1 VLHLVVPVATLP
13 TPRSKLCVGTQRYEH
28 IVRNVATGKRGLEH
42 DDRARF
48 LVWWGIY
55 DDRLSV
61 GEGSSPPP
69 TPSLPGPICI
79 HTQLKEDAGF
89 HDERS

>member
-1 VLHLVVPVATLP
+1 
-13 TPRSKLCVGTQRYEH
+13 
-28 IVRNVATGKRGLEH
+28 
-42 DDRARF
+42 

-69 TPSLPGPICI
+69 PSLPGPICI